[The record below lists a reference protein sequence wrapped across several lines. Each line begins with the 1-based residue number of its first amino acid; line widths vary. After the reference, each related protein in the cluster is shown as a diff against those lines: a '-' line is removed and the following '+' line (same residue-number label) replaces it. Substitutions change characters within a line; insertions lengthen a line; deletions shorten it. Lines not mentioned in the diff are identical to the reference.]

1 VALGAETN
9 PQDTTKFPMSQL
21 AIKMEPVPLN
31 QIIHPWAEHQI
42 SKIIPA
48 AAAYDVRKSPP
59 NNVQGPQLAQQESQ
73 RMERNTPGLDYQM
86 VEMMTNAGVQQHS
99 FNNVGT
105 TSFLR
110 GNAICLGNNCP
121 SFLFPFLFCC

>member
-1 VALGAETN
+1 MN

-48 AAAYDVRKSPP
+48 AAAYDARKSPP
-59 NNVQGPQLAQQESQ
+59 IMCKVLSWPNKKAKGWKETHLV
-73 RMERNTPGLDYQM
+73 
-86 VEMMTNAGVQQHS
+86 
-99 FNNVGT
+99 
-105 TSFLR
+105 
-110 GNAICLGNNCP
+110 
-121 SFLFPFLFCC
+121 